1 MISFRKFIIEAYV
14 ARVAEYKNSLK
25 TAVFAFGRMNPPTLG
40 HSKLITKVMSVA
52 KKVGGTPMV
61 YPSKTEDKKS
71 NPLSFKT
78 KVKVLKD
85 VFGNV
90 INTDTSIKTPFDVLE
105 KLNNDKFEKVVF
117 VVGSDRVNE
126 FKKNMSKYVD
136 SDLDNIKDF
145 SVVSAGDR
153 DPDAEGVSGMSG
165 SKMREFVIKDRFGKF
180 KEGLMTKNARL
191 AKDVFKEIGK
201 KLKIKKENYNASI
214 SM

>member
-1 MISFRKFIIEAYV
+1 MISFRKFIIEA
-14 ARVAEYKNSLK
+14 KQK
-25 TAVFAFGRMNPPTLG
+25 TAVFAFGRMNPPTVG

-52 KKVGGTPMV
+52 KKEGGIPMV
-61 YPSKTEDKKS
+61 YPSKTEDKKK

-126 FKKNMSKYVD
+126 FKRNMSKYVD

-165 SKMREFVIKDRFGKF
+165 SKMREFVIKDKFSKF

>member
-1 MISFRKFIIEAYV
+1 M
-14 ARVAEYKNSLK
+14 
-25 TAVFAFGRMNPPTLG
+25 
-40 HSKLITKVMSVA
+40 
-52 KKVGGTPMV
+52 
-61 YPSKTEDKKS
+61 
-71 NPLSFKT
+71 

-90 INTDTSIKTPFDVLE
+90 INTDTSIKTPFDVLD

-191 AKDVFKEIGK
+191 AKEVFKEIGK
-201 KLKIKKENYNASI
+201 N
-214 SM
+214 

>member
-1 MISFRKFIIEAYV
+1 MKTYRKFINEA
-14 ARVAEYKNSLK
+14 KGN
-25 TAVFAFGRMNPPTLG
+25 TAVFSFGRMNPPTVG
-40 HSKLITKVMSVA
+40 HGKLIAKVVSVA
-52 KKVGGTPMV
+52 KKEKATAMIF
-61 YPSKTEDKKS
+61 PSKTEDSKK
-71 NPLSFKT
+71 NPLSFKM

-165 SKMREFVIKDRFGKF
+165 SKMREFVIKDKFSKF

>member
-1 MISFRKFIIEAYV
+1 MKTYRKFIKEA
-14 ARVAEYKNSLK
+14 KSK
-25 TAVFAFGRMNPPTLG
+25 TVVFAFGRMNPPTVG
-40 HSKLITKVMSVA
+40 HGKLIAKVISIA
-52 KKVGGTPMV
+52 KKEKATPIV
-61 YPSKTEDKKS
+61 FPSKTEDKKK

-90 INTDTSIKTPFDVLE
+90 INTDISIKTPFDVLE

-117 VVGSDRVNE
+117 VVGSDRINE
-126 FKKNMSKYVD
+126 FKRNMGKFVD

-145 SVVSAGDR
+145 TVVSAGDR

-165 SKMREFVIKDRFGKF
+165 SKMRDFVIKDRFGKF

-191 AKDVFKEIGK
+191 AKTVFNEIGK
-201 KLKIKKENYNASI
+201 KLKIKKENYNASTFL
-214 SM
+214 